1 MLTALLL
8 PLLIASGSNATPR
21 MRPQQAD
28 PPIKVWLNDDRF
40 ERGDKAKVYVK
51 ADRDGYVVVL
61 HAEPDGRVRVI
72 FPLDP
77 TDDDYIKA
85 GETYEVRGRG
95 DRNAFTVYDSQGE
108 GVVFA
113 AYSPDPFRFDS
124 FVRSDHWDYRVD
136 GFKVGDDAEADLTEL
151 ARQMSGQ
158 SEFEY
163 DLTRYDVEQH
173 VAYGGSYYP
182 DYYPYYPYY
191 YSGWYDPWYRPWHS
205 GIYIGVSFGRPWY
218 YSCWYCD
225 PWYYD
230 PWYPNYYYHSVW
242 YRPYN
247 YYDRY
252 GWGGWY
258 SPYRH
263 GGRPSVIYTAFGD
276 RYGYPNARGGG
287 YAGQQRYGFNYVQ
300 PGRRTLSMYGANPGP
315 SEVELR
321 RRVVIPPTDIVAP
334 ANNVPRVRERAD
346 QGAVGAPNQ
355 SPGRRETPSAGPAK
369 PRASDQPQRAQPSR
383 RPDTQPRGL
392 VPMRDV
398 REPSRTTERSRPIR
412 EASPVERQPT
422 LRQPSQQARPESS
435 ERPRLERRT
444 PERANPAPQARP
456 SEPRMSAPRSSPSR
470 PSSPPRVSAP
480 SRSGGGSSAPR
491 AAPRSGGGSG
501 GGRSQPSSGRRRG

>member
-8 PLLIASGSNATPR
+8 PLLIASGPHPTPR
-21 MRPQQAD
+21 MGLPLAD

-40 ERGDKAKVYVK
+40 ERGDRAKVYVK

-61 HAEPDGRVRVI
+61 HAEPDGRVRVL

-136 GFKVGDDAEADLTEL
+136 GFRVGDDAEAGLTDL
-151 ARQMSGQ
+151 ARQMAGQ

-182 DYYPYYPYY
+182 YYYPYYPYY
-191 YSGWYDPWYRPWHS
+191 YGGWYDPWYRPWRS
-205 GIYIGVSFGRPWY
+205 GIYIGVSFGSPWY

-230 PWYPNYYYHSVW
+230 PWYSNYYYSGW
-242 YRPYN
+242 YRSY
-247 YYDRY
+247 YSYDRY
-252 GWGGWY
+252 WPGGWY
-258 SPYRH
+258 GPHRY
-263 GGRPSVIYTAFGD
+263 GGRPSVIYTAFGG
-276 RYGYPNARGGG
+276 RYGYPNAWGGRN
-287 YAGQQRYGFNYVQ
+287 AGQQRYGFGYVQ
-300 PGRRTLSMYGANPGP
+300 PGRRALSLYNFNPGP

-321 RRVVIPPTDIVAP
+321 RRVVIPPTDIVLP
-334 ANNVPRVRERAD
+334 ANNATRVRERQEPVAGTAN
-346 QGAVGAPNQ
+346 QAPE
-355 SPGRRETPSAGPAK
+355 RRANPNSGPAQ
-369 PRASDQPQRAQPSR
+369 PRTSDQPRRVEPSR

-398 REPSRTTERSRPIR
+398 REPSRATEPSRSIR
-412 EASPVERQPT
+412 EVSPVEQQPRVREPSRQA
-422 LRQPSQQARPESS
+422 QPESN

-444 PERANPAPQARP
+444 PERNPSASQARP
-456 SEPRMSAPRSSPSR
+456 AAPRVSAPRSSPSR
-470 PSSPPRVSAP
+470 SSSPPPRVSSP
-480 SRSGGGSSAPR
+480 SRGGASAPR
-491 AAPRSGGGSG
+491 AAPRSGGGG
-501 GGRSQPSSGRRRG
+501 GGSRPSSGRRRG